1 MSTATIR
8 IQADTRTALR
18 AAAQRLAAAVHGSPE
33 AGDADFS
40 FASAEQLFSA
50 LTPARWA
57 LIERLQALG
66 PSPLPE
72 LARLTGRNLQELLAD
87 ATALLDIG
95 LIDHDGNGE
104 YRVSFDTIHVDLQ
117 LGVRGL
123 RKAG

>member
-8 IQADTRTALR
+8 IQADARTALR
-18 AAAQRLAAAVHGSPE
+18 TAAQRLAGAVHGSLE
-33 AGDADFS
+33 AGDTDFS

-57 LIERLQALG
+57 LIERLQAFG
-66 PSPLPE
+66 PSLLSE
-72 LARLTGRNLQELLAD
+72 LAQLTGRNLQELLAD

-95 LIDHDGNGE
+95 LIVRDDNGAC
-104 YRVSFDTIHVDLQ
+104 RVPYDTIHIDLQ
-117 LGVRGL
+117 IGAQDL